1 MEPHIY
7 GVTEVNQLV
16 KGLLDSAPAL
26 QGVAVRGELSNY
38 KIYPSGH
45 HYFTLKDQE
54 GALRCVMF
62 RGQASRLRFRPE
74 NGMKAVA
81 SGRITVFPRD
91 GAYQLYCD
99 SLIPEGVG
107 DLAVA
112 FQQLKEKPFPIAV
125 PISTSCG
132 TPFAA
137 ASESSGKR
145 KTPIFSSYH
154 S

>member
-81 SGRITVFPRD
+81 SGRITAERLDESVYRILRLKTEYALTNEPV
-91 GAYQLYCD
+91 
-99 SLIPEGVG
+99 SPP
-107 DLAVA
+107 DLEALNA
-112 FQQLKEKPFPIAV
+112 QIGAV
-125 PISTSCG
+125 PVQ
-132 TPFAA
+132 
-137 ASESSGKR
+137 
-145 KTPIFSSYH
+145 
-154 S
+154 